1 MKPIENRVG
10 SCIKNLV
17 GPEGLFGRET
27 LKSLRPH
34 NAIAIDLAAAS
45 EGAIQARERAR
56 RRVGVASIPTSFSRR
71 VVAPV
76 EELFYRARTPSA
88 CCGYES
94 SR

>member
-1 MKPIENRVG
+1 MKHRE
-10 SCIKNLV
+10 SCGQLHQNPV
-17 GPEGLFGRET
+17 GPEWLFGPKT
-27 LKSLRPH
+27 LNRLRPH

-71 VVAPV
+71 VAPV

-88 CCGYES
+88 CCGYEL